1 MRVPGSVRGL
11 RQVSRATKSLRQ
23 RVDGVLLAS
32 AGANMALRPTLNPAV
47 HAPRLEVAGTVGR
60 TWAGSREGVVAVGL
74 QDKSDIII
82 PELGQVVRC
91 RDRIWAVN
99 DVEASSLPI
108 DPVARTRPHHLVRMS
123 SLEDDGFGDEQNV
136 IWEIEPGTEI
146 IPHQELPRPDLERLD
161 PPERLDA
168 FLDAVRWGAVATAD
182 SRALQAPFRSGIT
195 IEDYQLDP
203 VVRALGMPRA
213 NLLIADDVGLGK
225 TIEAGLVVQEL
236 ILRHRAR
243 SVLVVAPAGLCV
255 MWQEE
260 MRDKFGLEFRIVNTD
275 AVRQL
280 RRERGVGA
288 SIFTSFPRLIVSID
302 WIKDRRAQ
310 SLLDEV
316 LAGVD
321 HRRTPR
327 TFDLLIVDEVHAAAP
342 SGRGKYAIDSLRTR
356 AIQRLAPHCEH
367 RLFLSATPHNGY
379 KESFTALL
387 ELLDPQRFARG
398 VEPNPEHLSTVL
410 VRRLK
415 RELREEL
422 PRNADGSTR
431 FAERQVVAMP
441 IEYPDDERYAHS
453 LLERYCES
461 RRSHHEKGSKR
472 SAADFVTLLLKK
484 RLLSSPSAFANTLEQ
499 HRATME
505 QRDRGTEASENQMR
519 MAWERSDDD
528 AGDDESGEATA
539 EALTTAARGQI
550 PLTDEERAILDELA
564 GWVEERRHRPDARA
578 EALLGWLTEIC
589 RTPDGG
595 WADERVIIFTE
606 YRDTQKW
613 LHDLLLSN
621 GFGGEGGER
630 ITELYGGMDSD
641 TRERTKAEFQ
651 AHPSRSPV
659 RVLVATD
666 APSEGISLQR
676 HCWRMLHWE
685 IPWNPSRLEQRNGR
699 VDRHGQPHP
708 YVEIRHFVPDGWEDD
723 HTGFATELGFLSL
736 VALKVEQIRDDLGS
750 VGAVLADQIGDA
762 MLGRRSAIDD
772 AAVDEARSRPGT
784 RVLGVERKLR
794 ESLAHCHDRL
804 EESIKDLGLTPERVE
819 RVVTTALDLAHQP
832 HLVETDCDGE
842 FRLPALGGS
851 WQRTSEGMVDRL
863 SGDELPFTFD
873 GDLAAGRDDIV
884 LCHLGHRLVAQSL
897 RLLRA
902 EVWSSGTSDLS
913 RVTAR
918 TVSSFSGVLEVG
930 DIGVV
935 GHARL
940 VITGADG
947 HRLHEELVVAGGRL
961 RNGRFARVDALRDLD
976 AVLAAAGEPPD
987 DREALEPLLR
997 WWDDV
1002 VEPGLSRALD
1012 RRSDAV
1018 QDSKRRELAERAD
1031 LEADAVRTVLS
1042 ELRSQIVDD
1051 LDALAQ
1057 ERTEQLSLFSE
1068 PEREQSQRDLDA
1080 LRRRLDEI
1088 PDEIER
1094 EVAAVYRRFTDPEV
1108 HIFPAAVTVLVAGSD
1123 R

>member
-1 MRVPGSVRGL
+1 MGFPERALLSKPPNKCGDAVAIGL
-11 RQVSRATKSLRQ
+11 RDSIQIV
-23 RVDGVLLAS
+23 
-32 AGANMALRPTLNPAV
+32 
-47 HAPRLEVAGTVGR
+47 
-60 TWAGSREGVVAVGL
+60 
-74 QDKSDIII
+74 

-91 RDRIWAVN
+91 RDGIWAVN
-99 DVEASSLPI
+99 EVAPSSLSA
-108 DPVARTRPHHLVRMS
+108 DALSGTRPQHLVRMS
-123 SLEDDGFGDEQNV
+123 SLEDDGFGEELTV
-136 IWEIEPGTEI
+136 IWEVEPGTEV
-146 IPHQELPRPDLERLD
+146 IPHQELPRPDLGKLD
-161 PPERLDA
+161 SPERLDA

-182 SRALQAPFRSGIT
+182 STALQAPFRSGIT

-236 ILRHRAR
+236 ILRHRVR
-243 SVLVVAPAGLCV
+243 TVLVVAPAGLCV

-260 MRDKFGLEFRIVNTD
+260 MLDKFGLEFRIVNTD

-280 RRERGVGA
+280 RRDRGVGA
-288 SIFTSFPRLIVSID
+288 NIFTSFPRLIVSID
-302 WIKDRRAQ
+302 WLKDRRAQ

-316 LAGVD
+316 LSGID

-327 TFDLLIVDEVHAAAP
+327 TIDLLIVDEVHASAP
-342 SGRGKYAIDSLRTR
+342 SGRGKYAVDSLRTK

-398 VEPNPEHLSTVL
+398 VDPNPEQLKRVL

-422 PRNADGSTR
+422 PRNADGSLR
-431 FAERQVVAMP
+431 FADRKVIAVAVD
-441 IEYPDDERYAHS
+441 YPDDERRAHEY
-453 LLERYCES
+453 LERYAES
-461 RRSHHEKGSKR
+461 RRSHHNSGSKR

-484 RLLSSPSAFANTLEQ
+484 RLLSSPAAFANTLAQ
-499 HRATME
+499 HRITME
-505 QRDRGTEASENQMR
+505 RHDRESEATENQIR
-519 MAWERSDDD
+519 LAWERSEDD
-528 AGDDESGEATA
+528 AGDDEGGDATA
-539 EALTTAARGQI
+539 EALATTARGQV
-550 PLTDEERAILDELA
+550 PLTDEERTLLDELA

-578 EALLGWLTEIC
+578 SALLDWLTKTC
-589 RTPDGG
+589 RTGEGG
-595 WADERVIIFTE
+595 WTDERVIIFTE

-613 LHDLLLSN
+613 LVDLLLTN
-621 GFGGEGGER
+621 DFGGGGGER
-630 ITELYGGMDSD
+630 ITTLYGGMYTD

-659 RVLVATD
+659 RILVATD
-666 APSEGISLQR
+666 AASEGISLQR

-708 YVEIRHFVPDGWEDD
+708 YVEIRHFVPQGWEDD
-723 HTGFATELGFLSL
+723 RSGFATELGFLSL
-736 VALKVEQIRDDLGS
+736 VAHKIEQVRDDLGS
-750 VGAVLADQIGDA
+750 VGAVLADQVGDA
-762 MLGRRSAIDD
+762 MLGRRSSIDDDAIDR
-772 AAVDEARSRPGT
+772 ARSKPGT
-784 RVLGVERKLR
+784 KVLQVERKLR
-794 ESLAHCHDRL
+794 EGLAICHDRL
-804 EESIKDLGLTPERVE
+804 HESIHELGLTPERVE
-819 RVVTTALDLAHQP
+819 RVVETALEVAHQP
-832 HLVETDCDGE
+832 SLIETGEPGE

-863 SGDELPFTFD
+863 TGDELPFTFD
-873 GDLAAGRDDIV
+873 TDLAASRDDIV
-884 LCHLGHRLVAQSL
+884 FCHLGHRLVTHAL

-902 EVWSSGTSDLS
+902 EVWSTGGGGLS

-918 TVSSFSGVLEVG
+918 TVPPLADVLEPG

-935 GHARL
+935 CHARL

-961 RNGRFARVDALRDLD
+961 RRGRFARIDTLRDLD
-976 AVLAAAGEPPD
+976 TLLATADPAPAD
-987 DREALEPLLR
+987 AIAFDPLIQ

-1002 VEPGLSRALD
+1002 VEPGLSNALD
-1012 RRSDAV
+1012 RRGETV
-1018 QDSKRRELAERAD
+1018 QQSKQRELADRAAAEADSVRAVLTDLRRQITAD
-1031 LEADAVRTVLS
+1031 LDSL
-1042 ELRSQIVDD
+1042 
-1051 LDALAQ
+1051 
-1057 ERTEQLSLFSE
+1057 TEEWDVQLSLFSE

-1080 LRRRLDEI
+1080 LGRRLEEI

-1094 EVAAVYRRFTDPEV
+1094 EVAAVYRRFTDPES
-1108 HIFPAAVTVLVAGSD
+1108 HIFPAAVTILVPGRD